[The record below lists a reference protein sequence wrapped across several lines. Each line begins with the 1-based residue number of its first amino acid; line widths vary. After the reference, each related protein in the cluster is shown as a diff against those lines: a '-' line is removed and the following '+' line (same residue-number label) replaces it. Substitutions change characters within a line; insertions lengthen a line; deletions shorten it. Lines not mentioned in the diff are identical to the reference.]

1 MFHVKHL
8 LFYLILI
15 PHLIFSQ
22 GSMEIEDKPFA
33 LNLAR
38 NKTIDSFLLQS
49 ASFKDFSPEEQAV
62 FYWVNFLRN
71 DPVGFKNQVILPF
84 LALFP
89 EANTNYAKSLLKDL
103 DGQSRLEL
111 IEPSSFLGKETSKHA
126 KDLALKQKTISHS
139 SSDGRSFQQRM
150 SDAQVSK
157 CAGEN
162 ILEGKKDALKAIIM
176 LLIDQGVPDKGH
188 RKALLNP
195 EFNLMANSIIAKKN
209 SEKFIHVQLFS
220 CR

>member
-1 MFHVKHL
+1 
-8 LFYLILI
+8 
-15 PHLIFSQ
+15 
-22 GSMEIEDKPFA
+22 MELEDKPFSPK
-33 LNLAR
+33 LAR
-38 NKTIDSFLLQS
+38 NKAIDSFLS
-49 ASFKDFSPEEQAV
+49 KSPSFKDFSTEEQAV

-71 DPVGFKNQVILPF
+71 DPAEFKNQIILPF
-84 LALFP
+84 LTLFP
-89 EANTNYAKSLLKDL
+89 DANTNYAKSLLKDL
-103 DGQSRLEL
+103 DSQSPLLL
-111 IEPSSFLGKETSKHA
+111 IEPSSFLGKETSLHA

-150 SDAQVSK
+150 NDAQVTK

-195 EFNLMANSIIAKKN
+195 DFNLMACSIIPKKN
-209 SEKFIHVQLFS
+209 SDIYIQVQLFS

>member
-1 MFHVKHL
+1 
-8 LFYLILI
+8 
-15 PHLIFSQ
+15 
-22 GSMEIEDKPFA
+22 MELEDKPFV

-38 NKTIDSFLLQS
+38 NKGIDSFLS
-49 ASFKDFSPEEQAV
+49 NSPSFKEFSTEEQSV
-62 FYWVNFLRN
+62 FYWVNYLRN
-71 DPVGFKNQVILPF
+71 DPSGFKTQVILPF
-84 LALFP
+84 LSLFP

-103 DGQSRLEL
+103 DGQMPLVL
-111 IEPSSFLGKETSKHA
+111 VEPSSFLGKETSKHA

-150 SDAQVSK
+150 IDAQVSK

-162 ILEGKKDALKAIIM
+162 ILEGKKDALKSIIM

-195 EFNLMANSIIAKKN
+195 DFNLMATSIYPKKN
-209 SEKFIHVQLFS
+209 GETFIHVQLFS

>member
-1 MFHVKHL
+1 
-8 LFYLILI
+8 
-15 PHLIFSQ
+15 
-22 GSMEIEDKPFA
+22 MELEDKPFA
-33 LNLAR
+33 LSLAR
-38 NKTIDSFLLQS
+38 NKAIDSFLS
-49 ASFKDFSPEEQAV
+49 KSPSFKDFSTEEQSV
-62 FYWVNFLRN
+62 FYWVNYLRN
-71 DPVGFKNQVILPF
+71 DPSGFKTQVILPF
-84 LALFP
+84 LTLFP
-89 EANTNYAKSLLKDL
+89 EANTNYAKSLLKEL
-103 DGQSRLEL
+103 DSQLPLKL

-150 SDAQVSK
+150 NDAQVSN

-162 ILEGKKDALKAIIM
+162 ILEGKKDALKSIIM

-195 EFNLMANSIIAKKN
+195 DFNLMACSIYPKKN
-209 SEKFIHVQLFS
+209 ADTFIQVQLFS